1 LKGAEPAPGGP
12 EIQNANGDF
21 HHDCEE
27 KRQDSAVTDL
37 ISVIISIYNR
47 PDALD
52 AVLRGLS
59 RQSDRNFEVIASDDG
74 SPPSTAVVVESWKDR
89 LGVPLSHVW
98 HEHDG
103 FRAPEISNRAILKSR
118 GSYCIFLDGDCIPR
132 PGFVAAHRRLAEPGW
147 FVFGNRILMLD
158 ALTRACLQNGVEPET
173 WTLAAFLQR
182 RRDVNRL
189 TPLIRLPLGPLRKLD
204 TRSWESVRT
213 CNLAVWRTDLERV
226 NGQEGLFVG
235 WGPHDSDLAVR
246 LIRSGCRRKDGRF
259 ATGVLHLAHPDAD
272 RARMKENRLLFDQ
285 TLASDRVRA
294 VRGLAEVQADAARG

>member
-1 LKGAEPAPGGP
+1 VA
-12 EIQNANGDF
+12 
-21 HHDCEE
+21 
-27 KRQDSAVTDL
+27 DL
-37 ISVIISIYNR
+37 ISVIISTYNR

-59 RQSDRNFEVIASDDG
+59 RQSDRNFEVVCSDDG
-74 SPPSTAVVVESWKDR
+74 SPPTVKAVIDSWRGR
-89 LGVPLSHVW
+89 LGVPMSHVW

-103 FRAPEISNRAILKSR
+103 FRAPEVSNRAILKSKGR
-118 GSYCIFLDGDCIPR
+118 YVVFLDGDCIPR
-132 PGFVAAHRRLAEPGW
+132 PGFVAAHRSLAEPGW

-158 ALTRACLQNGVEPET
+158 ELTKECMSDGVEPET
-173 WTLAAFLQR
+173 WSFPDFVR
-182 RRDVNRL
+182 NRHKVNRL
-189 TPLIRLPLGPLRKLD
+189 TPLFTLPLGPLRKLD
-204 TRSWESVRT
+204 TQSWESVRT
-213 CNLAVWRTDLERV
+213 CNLAVWRSDLDKV

-272 RARMKENRLLFDQ
+272 RARMKENKLLFEE

-294 VRGLAEVQADAARG
+294 VRGLAEIAAEAQPG

>member
-1 LKGAEPAPGGP
+1 VAGLPWDG
-12 EIQNANGDF
+12 
-21 HHDCEE
+21 
-27 KRQDSAVTDL
+27 AVTDL

-59 RQSDRNFEVIASDDG
+59 RQIDRNFEVLCSDDG
-74 SPPSTAVVVESWKDR
+74 SPPATKAVIESWKGR
-89 LGVPLSHVW
+89 LGVPIAHAW

-118 GSYCIFLDGDCIPR
+118 GRYVVFLDGDCIPR
-132 PGFVAAHRRLAEPGW
+132 PGFVAAHRGLAEPGW

-158 ALTRACLQNGVEPET
+158 ELTRECLSDGVEPET
-173 WTLAAFLQR
+173 WHFADFFHNHR
-182 RRDVNRL
+182 KINRL
-189 TPLIRLPLGPLRKLD
+189 APLFTLPLGPLRKLD
-204 TRSWESVRT
+204 TQSWESVRT
-213 CNLAVWRTDLERV
+213 CNLAVWRSDLDKV

-272 RARMKENRLLFDQ
+272 RARMKENKLLFEE
-285 TLASDRVRA
+285 TLASDRIRA
-294 VRGLAEVQADAARG
+294 VRGLAEIAAEVQSG